1 MKSVTTTWKAFG
13 KPTYS
18 VIMIENDMTDLEIC
32 EELFKATNIYS
43 GWLWDALQYDIPADR
58 THTALSV
65 GDEIAI
71 DGTVY
76 RCAPVG
82 WEVVAKYEVDN
93 FALSEKD
100 FR

>member
-1 MKSVTTTWKAFG
+1 MKNVTTIWKAFG

-18 VIMIENDMTDLEIC
+18 VIMIEDDMTDLEIC
-32 EELFKATNIYS
+32 EALFEATNLRT
-43 GWLWDALQYDIPADR
+43 GWLWGALQYDIPADR

-65 GDEIAI
+65 NDEIDI

-76 RCAPVG
+76 RCAPIG
-82 WEVVAKYEVDN
+82 WDVVDKYEVDH

-100 FR
+100 L